1 MSDVPP
7 EISEIAY
14 RIAKDWGCVC
24 SARVTGFEQDP
35 NRNLLRIKVKHS
47 LGCNYDPEQFFRP
60 PPDIDDEAIAESAK
74 RMKKLRQRNARKYA
88 NKGSS
93 TT

>member
-1 MSDVPP
+1 MSSEVPP

-35 NRNLLRIKVKHS
+35 NRNLLRIKVRHA

-60 PPDIDDEAIAESAK
+60 APEIDDEAIAESAK
-74 RMKKLRQRNARKYA
+74 QMKKLRQRTTRKY
-88 NKGSS
+88 NKRGD
-93 TT
+93 